1 LILNS
6 SHAGLTR
13 LLARE
18 ITIQRKRTPIRG
30 AKEATAMSDTLE
42 QITIRKVAWRLL
54 PFLFLMFIWCLIDRV
69 NLAFAALTMNADL
82 GFTATMYS
90 VGASI
95 FFLGYCTFEVPSNLL
110 LERYGA
116 RVWLSRIMITW
127 GLVSSGMAFIT
138 GFYGFCT
145 LRVLL
150 GLAEAGFFPG
160 VVVYLSYW
168 FPRAYRARV
177 IAAFL
182 LSVPLTGM
190 LGAPLATSLMQIEG
204 WGLRSWQWLF
214 LLEGIPS
221 VLIGFAALWYL
232 TDRPGD
238 ARWLRPEQRAWL
250 ERAIAGERDEL
261 EATHGTFS
269 AWRAMIEPRVLALC
283 LVYIGAGTISYGV
296 AYFLPQIIKGIGLSV
311 FATGFVAAIPA
322 AVGALGM
329 LTSGYV
335 CDRTSEKRLLC
346 GAVLLI
352 AAVGVAGVGWVGS
365 TWWVL
370 VPASLMAFFMEASR
384 PTFWSLPSMF
394 LSRSGAAAGI
404 ALINSVGNL
413 GGVIGPIAVGWL
425 KDMTQSFAGG
435 LYFVAGVTAIAAI
448 LVMATGPRHVAARR
462 ATA

>member
-1 LILNS
+1 M
-6 SHAGLTR
+6 A
-13 LLARE
+13 
-18 ITIQRKRTPIRG
+18 
-30 AKEATAMSDTLE
+30 DTLE
-42 QITIRKVAWRLL
+42 QVTIRKVAWRLL

-69 NLAFAALTMNADL
+69 NLAFASLTMNTDL
-82 GFTATMYS
+82 GFTSTMYS

-110 LERYGA
+110 LERFGA
-116 RVWLSRIMITW
+116 RIWLSRIMISW
-127 GLVSSGMAFIT
+127 GLVSSCMAFIS
-138 GFYGFCT
+138 GIYGFCT

-160 VVVYLSYW
+160 VVVYLTYW

-182 LSVPLTGM
+182 LSVPLTSM
-190 LGAPLATSLMQIEG
+190 FGAPLATSLMQISG
-204 WGLRSWQWLF
+204 WGLKGWQWLF

-221 VLIGFAALWYL
+221 VLIGIAALWYL
-232 TDRPGD
+232 TDNPGK
-238 ARWLRPEQRAWL
+238 AHWLLPEQREWL
-250 ERAIAGERDEL
+250 QRAIDSERDEL
-261 EATHGTFS
+261 EATHGAFS

-283 LVYIGAGTISYGV
+283 LVYIGSGTISYGV

-311 FATGFVAAIPA
+311 FATGFVTAIPA
-322 AVGALGM
+322 AVGAAGM
-329 LTSGYV
+329 LTAGWF
-335 CDRTSEKRLLC
+335 CDRSSEKRLLC

-370 VPASLMAFFMEASR
+370 LPASLMAFFMEASR

-394 LSRSGAAAGI
+394 LSRTGAAAGI

-413 GGVIGPIAVGWL
+413 GGVIGPIAVGWAR
-425 KDMTQSFAGG
+425 DTTHSFAGG
-435 LYFVAGVTAIAAI
+435 LYFIAIVTATAAI
-448 LVMATGPRHVAARR
+448 LVMAAGPRHVATGP

>member
-1 LILNS
+1 M
-6 SHAGLTR
+6 A
-13 LLARE
+13 
-18 ITIQRKRTPIRG
+18 
-30 AKEATAMSDTLE
+30 DTLE
-42 QITIRKVAWRLL
+42 QLTIRKVAWRLL

-90 VGASI
+90 LGASI

-116 RVWLSRIMITW
+116 RVWLARIMITW
-127 GLVSSGMAFIT
+127 GIVSSGTAFIS
-138 GFYGFCT
+138 GIYGFCT
-145 LRVLL
+145 MRVLL

-160 VVVYLSYW
+160 VVVYLTYW

-182 LSVPLTGM
+182 LSVPLTGAF
-190 LGAPLATSLMQIEG
+190 GAPLATSLMQIEG
-204 WGLRSWQWLF
+204 YGLRGWQWLF

-221 VLIGFAALWYL
+221 VLIGIAALWYL
-232 TDRPGD
+232 TDRPSK
-238 ARWLRPEQRAWL
+238 ARWLRPRERDWL
-250 ERAIAGERDEL
+250 EQTIADERDEL
-261 EATHGTFS
+261 EAVHGTFS

-283 LVYIGAGTISYGV
+283 VVYIGSGTISYGV

-311 FATGFVAAIPA
+311 FATGFVTAIPA
-322 AVGALGM
+322 FVGVAGM
-329 LTSGYV
+329 LTVGWY
-335 CDRTSEKRLLC
+335 CDRSSEKRLLC

-352 AAVGVAGVGWVGS
+352 AAIGVAGVGWVGS
-365 TWWVL
+365 SWWVL
-370 VPASLMAFFMEASR
+370 LPASLMAFFMEASR

-413 GGVIGPIAVGWL
+413 GGVIGPVAVGWL
-425 KDMTQSFAGG
+425 RDTTHSFAGG
-435 LYFVAGVTAIAAI
+435 LYFIAITTGIAAV
-448 LVMATGPRHVAARR
+448 LVMATGPRHVAVRQVAV
-462 ATA
+462 

>member
-1 LILNS
+1 M
-6 SHAGLTR
+6 A
-13 LLARE
+13 
-18 ITIQRKRTPIRG
+18 
-30 AKEATAMSDTLE
+30 DTLE
-42 QITIRKVAWRLL
+42 QVTIRKVAWRLL

-69 NLAFAALTMNADL
+69 NLAFASLTMNTDL
-82 GFTATMYS
+82 GFTSTLYS

-116 RVWLSRIMITW
+116 RIWLSRIMITW
-127 GLVSSGMAFIT
+127 GIVSSGMAFIT

-145 LRVLL
+145 LRFLL

-160 VVVYLSYW
+160 VVLYLTYW

-182 LSVPLTGM
+182 LSVPLTGAF
-190 LGAPLATSLMQIEG
+190 GAPLATSLMQIEG

-221 VLIGFAALWYL
+221 ILIGIVGLLYL
-232 TDRPGD
+232 TDRPSK
-238 ARWLRPEQRAWL
+238 ALWLHPEQRDWL
-250 ERAIAGERDEL
+250 EQTIASERDEL
-261 EATHGTFS
+261 EATHGTLS
-269 AWRAMIEPRVLALC
+269 AWRVMIEPRVLALC
-283 LVYIGAGTISYGV
+283 IVYIGSGTISYGV
-296 AYFLPQIIKGIGLSV
+296 AYFLPQIIKGIGISV

-322 AVGALGM
+322 LFGVAGM
-329 LTSGYV
+329 LTAGWY
-335 CDRTSEKRLLC
+335 CDHSSQKRLVC
-346 GAVLLI
+346 GAVLLL

-365 TWWVL
+365 SWLVL
-370 VPASLMAFFMEASR
+370 LPASLMAFFMDASR

-413 GGVIGPIAVGWL
+413 GGVIGPVAVGWL
-425 KDMTQSFAGG
+425 RDTTHSFAGG
-435 LYFVAGVTAIAAI
+435 MYFIALVTAIAAT
-448 LVMATGPRHVAARR
+448 LVMVAGPRHVDMRQVAA
-462 ATA
+462 